1 MMERLSSSEGGGRE
15 GTATATASAAST
27 HDMRVLPDVLHSQI
41 AHVAFR
47 IAYQIAHAANRLVL
61 SSWTGQVPYVVDDDV
76 DDGD

>member
-61 SSWTGQVPYVVDDDV
+61 SSWTGQVLYVVDDDV

>member
-1 MMERLSSSEGGGRE
+1 MIERLSSSEGSGRE
-15 GTATATASAAST
+15 GTAASTTAAST

-61 SSWTGQVPYVVDDDV
+61 SSWTGQVPNDYDDDDY
-76 DDGD
+76 DDD